1 MKTLRKTHRIL
12 FRELD
17 LEKRET
23 FSCLCWLE
31 THQRAKNNP
40 QIFEDAAKMD
50 QISSYYDC
58 CVTTAAVRWVILP
71 THHPRSH
78 PSSLIF
84 KVSEFDF
91 NLFYEILHTPTQMSK
106 PSTTITH
113 KLIPS
118 YPRRLTL
125 HLCFYAFTARFNAV
139 PTWRFQV
146 YVSRTL
152 DSSSSWMKKMLIGLK
167 HQ

>member
-12 FRELD
+12 FRGFD
-17 LEKRET
+17 LENRET

-31 THQRAKNNP
+31 THQMCGFVWQEHQRAKNNH

-58 CVTTAAVRWVILP
+58 CVTTAAVRWIILP

-78 PSSLIF
+78 PFSLIF

-91 NLFYEILHTPTQMSK
+91 NLFYEIPHTPTQMSK

-118 YPRRLTL
+118 YPRCRTL
-125 HLCFYAFTARFNAV
+125 HLCFRFYC
-139 PTWRFQV
+139 TF
-146 YVSRTL
+146 
-152 DSSSSWMKKMLIGLK
+152 
-167 HQ
+167 